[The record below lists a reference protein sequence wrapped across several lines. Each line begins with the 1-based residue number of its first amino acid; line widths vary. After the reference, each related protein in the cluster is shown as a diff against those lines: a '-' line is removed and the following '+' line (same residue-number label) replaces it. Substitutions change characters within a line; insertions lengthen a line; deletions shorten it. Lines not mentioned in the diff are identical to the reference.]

1 MNACDERLRRVSL
14 RIAVLVDRMVAMTHD
29 DGGVPPAQT
38 PPPPPV
44 GYPAY
49 GPPSYP
55 PPYPLGYTPTPGY
68 PPPGYSQYPGY
79 PPPVGPPPALKPG
92 IIPLR
97 PLGLSDIF
105 NAAFAYIRAN
115 PRPTLGLTTI
125 VVVITQ
131 IIALMLTAV
140 LPLILYGHINITRA
154 EDASNSGVVGVSL
167 STLAAAM
174 TSGLAAILLSGMLT
188 VVVGRTVFGGTITIS
203 EAWARVRGRLV
214 ALLGVALL
222 EAVGAMLLLT
232 VSIVVI
238 AVAAAITPVLGVL
251 VGIAVAAAV
260 IVAFVFLWT
269 MLSFAPVLIVLE
281 RLPIVRAISRSFALV
296 RGSFWRVFF
305 IRILGTLVATLVAG
319 AVSIP
324 FTVAGELLG
333 LGAPDSV
340 GASLGASV
348 LLSVGGAIGQI
359 ITAPFTAGIVVLLYT
374 DRRIRAE
381 AFDLVLQTG
390 AATATGDSAEST
402 DNLWLI
408 PHP

>member
-1 MNACDERLRRVSL
+1 
-14 RIAVLVDRMVAMTHD
+14 MVAMTHD
-29 DGGVPPAQT
+29 DGGVPPAPT
-38 PPPPPV
+38 PHPPPV
-44 GYPAY
+44 GYPVY

-55 PPYPLGYTPTPGY
+55 PPYPPWFTPAPGY

-131 IIALMLTAV
+131 IIALFLTAV
-140 LPLILYGHINITRA
+140 LPLILYGHIDIARA
-154 EDASNSGVVGVSL
+154 QDASASGLVGVSL
-167 STLAAAM
+167 STMAAAM

-232 VSIVVI
+232 VSIVVV

-251 VGIAVAAAV
+251 VGVAVVAAV
-260 IVAFVFLWT
+260 IAAFVYLWT
-269 MLSFAPVLIVLE
+269 ILSFAPVLIVLE
-281 RLPIVRAISRSFALV
+281 RLPIFPAISRSFALV
-296 RGSFWRVFF
+296 RGSFWRVFG
-305 IRILGTLVATLVAG
+305 IRILGTLVASLVAF

-324 FTVAGELLG
+324 FTVGGELLG
-333 LGAPDSV
+333 LGVPGSV

-348 LLSVGGAIGQI
+348 LLSIGGAIGQI

-408 PHP
+408 RHP